1 MSCFYFWATVPHLNS
16 CLVFFFYYCPL
27 EKYLEKISLGDQSLS
42 RRPCRDQ
49 PLQLK
54 LTRVVLVKTQDP
66 SETIQAREAGIEVG
80 QAQALAV
87 ARPGMTPVPIRV

>member
-1 MSCFYFWATVPHLNS
+1 M
-16 CLVFFFYYCPL
+16 
-27 EKYLEKISLGDQSLS
+27 S

-54 LTRVVLVKTQDP
+54 LTRVVLMKTQDP
-66 SETIQAREAGIEVG
+66 SETIQAMEAGVEVG

-87 ARPGMTPVPIRV
+87 ARPGMTPVPISV